1 MGFEKPGGNMPA
13 IIRTISR
20 TVLSVIGAELAKHA
34 LLLCAAC
41 AFVFVL
47 SRTYGLDLSAGF
59 F

>member
-1 MGFEKPGGNMPA
+1 LPA

>member
-1 MGFEKPGGNMPA
+1 MTAVMRA
-13 IIRTISR
+13 ISR
-20 TVLSVIGAELAKHA
+20 SVVSITGADLARHA

-47 SRTYGLDLSAGF
+47 SRTHGLDLSAGF

>member
-1 MGFEKPGGNMPA
+1 MPA

-34 LLLCAAC
+34 FLLCAAC

>member
-1 MGFEKPGGNMPA
+1 MGFENPGGNMPA